1 MGPLGVRMGPGVA
14 KKCQKCT
21 QKGLHWEKIEKDLKI
36 RQQSAVFS
44 KKSQIRGLET
54 LVMGEHRKNEPIL
67 QIIPNSV
74 NLASKKWN

>member
-1 MGPLGVRMGPGVA
+1 MKFGVQGHMDHIGYIGPG
-14 KKCQKCT
+14 
-21 QKGLHWEKIEKDLKI
+21 GG
-36 RQQSAVFS
+36 

-74 NLASKKWN
+74 NLASKK

>member
-1 MGPLGVRMGPGVA
+1 MKRNSVFLSWLAGLSMKFGVQGHMDHIG
-14 KKCQKCT
+14 
-21 QKGLHWEKIEKDLKI
+21 
-36 RQQSAVFS
+36 

-74 NLASKKWN
+74 NLASKK